1 MKKLEE
7 YHQKFKKHA
16 FASMK
21 KYPRIKVS
29 EHENEW
35 SVILENNID
44 EAYKSYQSQTTEAKE
59 KIRKEK
65 VIEFLKTCMISIVP
79 ISFAGSA
86 IINHYFPVVVWTLA
100 TVGAFS
106 WGITNYF

>member
-44 EAYKSYQSQTTEAKE
+44 DAYKSYQSQTTEAKE

-65 VIEFLKTCMISIVP
+65 ITKFLKTCIVP
-79 ISFAGSA
+79 ISFAGSV
-86 IINHYFPVVVWTLA
+86 IIHNYFPVVAWTA
-100 TVGAFS
+100 VVAGAFS
-106 WGITNYF
+106 WGISNYF